1 MKKANQHKKEIDLMK
16 KITAVILCLAVIAGF
31 TVLPA
36 NAKITIFDY
45 HIPFDVWQGEGDVSV
60 FVKYAD
66 ESQYFESH
74 IDKINNALA
83 FDSFEK
89 LTYHDTE
96 ISSEFYTVENKDGF
110 ALITLREEYI
120 KNLEDGKYYFDAE
133 FKNIDMP
140 LLLCVITEKA
150 VVDDVVFDIG
160 NHSGVQFISFTLT
173 GVEHPI
179 GSELIEYISHNGERI
194 PDNCWISSFMGN
206 DGIIQFSEE
215 FTEALPEG
223 QHEFHVEFISVS
235 GIKLRVNIVYKS
247 WAKNVEDIT
256 QNRLQALGDHRT
268 GDIDGDGRITASD
281 ARKVLRYSAQL
292 EELEIGQIGAAD
304 ANGKNGVTSA
314 DARKILRIAA
324 GLDKPEQR
332 VLNTYTRWG
341 LVFGELK
348 TAGSGRYFWH
358 CEVDKDGLEVSEKR
372 FESNDGKDGAPAE
385 QYFIFSAEKDDT
397 YTVTFTLSDADKTE
411 IIDTFTT
418 TIVVD

>member
-1 MKKANQHKKEIDLMK
+1 MK

-74 IDKINNALA
+74 IDKINNELA

-96 ISSEFYTVENKDGF
+96 IGSEFYTVENKDGF
-110 ALITLREEYI
+110 VLITLREEYI

-206 DGIIQFSEE
+206 NGIIQFTEK

-223 QHEFHVEFISVS
+223 QHDFAIEFMSVS
-235 GIKLRVNIVYKS
+235 GIILRVNIVYSS
-247 WAKNVEDIT
+247 WSEHIEKLNPDRRRA
-256 QNRLQALGDHRT
+256 LQVLGAHRR
-268 GDIDGDGRITASD
+268 GDIDSDGRITAAD
-281 ARKVLRYSAQL
+281 ARLCLRYSAQL
-292 EELEIGQIGAAD
+292 EDLAIRQRGAAEMNNKD
-304 ANGKNGVTSA
+304 GITSA

-324 GLDKPEQR
+324 GLDTAEDR
-332 VLNTYTRWG
+332 VHNAYTRG
-341 LVFGELK
+341 GVVFGALK

-358 CEVDKDGLEVSEKR
+358 CEIDKEGLTVTEEI
-372 FESNDGKDGAPAE
+372 FESEEGKEGAPAE
-385 QYFIFSAEKDDT
+385 QYFIFTAEKDDT

>member
-1 MKKANQHKKEIDLMK
+1 MK
-16 KITAVILCLAVIAGF
+16 KIISVILCLAVIAGF

-83 FDSFEK
+83 FGSFEK

-120 KNLEDGKYYFDAE
+120 KNLEDGKYYFNAE

-160 NHSGVQFISFTLT
+160 NHSGVEFISFTLT

-206 DGIIQFSEE
+206 NGIIQFTEK

-223 QHEFHVEFISVS
+223 QHDFAIEFMSVS
-235 GIKLRVNIVYKS
+235 GIILRVNIVYSS
-247 WAKNVEDIT
+247 WSEHIEKLNPDRRRA
-256 QNRLQALGDHRT
+256 LQVLGTHRR
-268 GDIDGDGRITASD
+268 GDIDSDCRITAAD
-281 ARKVLRYSAQL
+281 ARLCLRYSAQL
-292 EELEIGQIGAAD
+292 EDLAIRQRGAAEMNNKD
-304 ANGKNGVTSA
+304 GITSA

-324 GLDKPEQR
+324 GLDTAEDR
-332 VLNTYTRWG
+332 VHNAYTRG
-341 LVFGELK
+341 GVVFGALK

-358 CEVDKDGLEVSEKR
+358 CEIDKEGLTVTEEI
-372 FESNDGKDGAPAE
+372 FESEEGKEGAPAE
-385 QYFIFSAEKDDT
+385 QYFIFTAEKDDT
-397 YTVTFTLSDADKTE
+397 YTVTFTLANSDKTE